1 MTYLDTI
8 WTSLIIIGNVLIAV
22 ALVMA
27 AAYIVYRC
35 FPKRMRRK
43 AEKLVRKWG
52 EE

>member
-35 FPKRMRRK
+35 FPRRIRAK
-43 AEKLVRKWG
+43 ITQKIAEL
-52 EE
+52 EER